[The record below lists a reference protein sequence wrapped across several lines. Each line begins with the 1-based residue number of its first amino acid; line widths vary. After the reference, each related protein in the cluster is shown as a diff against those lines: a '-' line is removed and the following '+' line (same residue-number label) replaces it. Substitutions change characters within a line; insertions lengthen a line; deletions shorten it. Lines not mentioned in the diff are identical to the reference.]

1 MESTIFNVA
10 WLSQCQFP
18 IFDFDI
24 VRVVLKRDGVD
35 LQNADT

>member
-1 MESTIFNVA
+1 MESTILNVA
-10 WLSQCQFP
+10 PLSQRQFF

-24 VRVVLKRDGVD
+24 VRVVLKRGGVD